1 MWRMEDVLELY
12 DQPYDPDY
20 PQVCIDERPCQLISE
35 VRTPLP
41 SEPGKP
47 ERYDYEY
54 KREGTCNLFA
64 CFQPLAGWRHIQV
77 TQQRTSQDFAHFLK
91 YLVDVLFPMAVM
103 IRVVLDNLNTHTPA
117 ALYQTFEPAEARRI
131 LSRLEFHYTP
141 KHGSWLNMVEI
152 ELSVLSRQCL
162 NRRIPAR
169 HDETGDFCLGE
180 STQCSASY
188 CELAFLCHRCTGQTQ
203 GLISLR

>member
-12 DQPYDPDY
+12 GKPYDPDY

-35 VRTPLP
+35 VRTPIP

-77 TQQRTSQDFAHFLK
+77 TQQRTNQDASSFL
-91 YLVDVLFPMAVM
+91 
-103 IRVVLDNLNTHTPA
+103 
-117 ALYQTFEPAEARRI
+117 
-131 LSRLEFHYTP
+131 
-141 KHGSWLNMVEI
+141 EI
-152 ELSVLSRQCL
+152 FS
-162 NRRIPAR
+162 
-169 HDETGDFCLGE
+169 
-180 STQCSASY
+180 
-188 CELAFLCHRCTGQTQ
+188 RCTLSYVRADSSG
-203 GLISLR
+203 SR